1 MFIPYELMKRKFCPI
16 IIVKLWPMKFVMLCA
31 RGIYHKGECGQIRPN
46 LILLRFKV
54 KTNGVLCLL
63 DSRATHSFVNLSVIV
78 WLEWVATKLSKPIKV
93 QLAQGVATPTNK
105 VGLGSI
111 LECGKAKFTEN
122 FMICALDG
130 IGAILGNTFLKVYC
144 IDVLKGGLKLRVIT
158 KLTYRSIIFKVES

>member
-1 MFIPYELMKRKFCPI
+1 M
-16 IIVKLWPMKFVMLCA
+16 
-31 RGIYHKGECGQIRPN
+31 
-46 LILLRFKV
+46 
-54 KTNGVLCLL
+54 
-63 DSRATHSFVNLSVIV
+63 
-78 WLEWVATKLSKPIKV
+78 ATKLSKPIKV